1 MLRYISFYLLLIPG
15 LAFGQEPILF
25 PRTPDISPDAK
36 TVVFSYLGDIW
47 AVDATGGNARPLT
60 IHTAHDFQPAFSPDG
75 KFIAFSSNRHGSYD
89 CFIIPAQGGKA
100 KRLTSDSANDIVCG
114 WAPDSKSVLFSSNRG
129 LGYPGFSNLYTV
141 SIDGGQPVRITFDE
155 AKDGAIHPAGN
166 LIAFTRGPGA
176 WYRKG
181 YRGSSNDEIWIGGID
196 GTGNKKLTD
205 FNGQDSSPMWSQNGN
220 AVYYVS
226 EIFGNPPNIVRMEN
240 KPGAKPVKIT
250 NHTSE
255 GVRKARI
262 NANGSAI
269 VYECGADIY
278 FIDTSN
284 LGMPRKIVVKA
295 LVDDKTNADRLVTFT
310 QNASEFAFNKEESL
324 VIFGVHG
331 ELYRMGV
338 SGVAKPIRLTDN
350 PADDFGA
357 VWSPD
362 SSKAAF
368 LSDRTGRIEVF
379 LLESADTEHPK
390 FIEAHQF
397 KVKQITNDEKPESSL
412 TFSPDGKKI
421 YFLRAGRLW
430 SMNLDGSEQK
440 EVVSLSMITEYSWSP
455 DGKWIVYSRRDGSF
469 ASELFIIPAAGP
481 TKENPPKNIT
491 RYATS
496 NHSPTWSTDGKR
508 IAFVSER
515 RNTPGLFVME
525 MQKPFAKGK
534 NNLDSGAI
542 DFEEIHTRVSAV
554 GSMNTTD
561 AAISPGGSKIAF
573 RSGDE
578 LWVASVTG
586 GLVTKLSTGTVK
598 PQGIYW
604 SKKTTDLIYFRDGN
618 GSLRTAKASS
628 AIPGADL
635 GSVSF
640 RIKMMIKA
648 GEENLEVFDQCWR
661 LLADNFY
668 DTKFHGVDWNLV
680 RQRYRPMVSHAP
692 MKEDFQALVFLML
705 GELNASHLGLQFTSS
720 FPEEQT
726 SELGLLFDETFKGKG
741 LKIREII
748 KRGPADKRGLDLKAG
763 EIIFAIN
770 GVELNPMVE
779 VSQLL
784 NGKNDEIV
792 TVSVGSETS
801 PDPKIKNRRTVEI
814 TPILRD
820 RMAPFLYDRWVNL
833 NAQKVSEMSNG
844 KVGYIHIPSMDD
856 PGLDKFVRSL
866 YSDNFDKD
874 ALVLDV
880 RFNGGGFT
888 HDQVLNY
895 LGAQDHTKFLHRE
908 GDKGAVLRSYDRKWT
923 KPVIL
928 LINNRSYSDAE
939 IFPNA
944 FKTLGLGKLVGQPTG
959 GMVIGTG
966 SAKLIDGSTFRIPR
980 IGVYTNLGVDMD
992 TVGVAPDIFV
1002 EPMPDDLKKGI
1013 DAQLQKA
1020 VEVILKDMQAG
1031 DMKKSGNDKIRK
1043 LIR

>member
-1 MLRYISFYLLLIPG
+1 MLRSISFFLLLIPG
-15 LAFGQEPILF
+15 LAFGQESILF

-47 AVDATGGNARPLT
+47 TVDATGGNARPLT

-89 CFIIPAQGGKA
+89 CFIIPSQGGKS
-100 KRLTSDSANDIVCG
+100 KRLTFDSANDMVCG
-114 WAPDSKSVLFSSNRG
+114 WSPDSKSVLFSSNRG
-129 LGYPGFSNLYTV
+129 LSYPNFSNLYLV
-141 SIDGGQPVRITFDE
+141 SIDGGQPIRITFDE
-155 AKDGAIHPAGN
+155 AKDGAIHPSGN
-166 LIAFTRGPGA
+166 SIAYTRGPGA
-176 WYRKG
+176 WYRKR
-181 YRGSSNDEIWIGGID
+181 YRGSSNDDIWVANLD
-196 GTGNKKLTD
+196 GTGSNKITD
-205 FNGQDSSPMWSQNGN
+205 FNGQDSSPMWGRNGD
-220 AVYYVS
+220 AIYYVS
-226 EIFGNPPNIVRMEN
+226 EVFGNPPNIVRREN
-240 KPGAKPVKIT
+240 KAGAKPVKIT

-262 NANGSAI
+262 SANGAAI
-269 VYECGADIY
+269 VYECGPDIC
-278 FIDTSN
+278 FLDASMPN
-284 LGMPRKIVVKA
+284 SPRKIQIKA
-295 LVDDKTNADRLVTFT
+295 LADDKTNTDRLVTFT
-310 QNASEFAFNKEESL
+310 QNASEFALNKDESS

-331 ELYRMGV
+331 DLYRMGI
-338 SGVAKPIRLTDN
+338 SGAGKAVRLTDT
-350 PADDFGA
+350 PADDFGV
-357 VWSPD
+357 VWAPD

-368 LSDRTGRIEVF
+368 LSDRTGRVEVF
-379 LLESADTEHPK
+379 LLESADAEHPK

-397 KVKQITNDEKPESSL
+397 KVKQITNDEKPESGL

-421 YFLRAGRLW
+421 YFLRVGKLW

-440 EVVSLSMITEYSWSP
+440 EVVSLSMVTEYSWSP

-469 ASELFIIPAAGP
+469 ASELFVIPASGP

-496 NHSPTWSTDGKR
+496 NYSPTWSSDGKR

-515 RNTPGLFVME
+515 RNIPGLFVME
-525 MQKPFAKGK
+525 MQKPAANGK
-534 NNLDSGAI
+534 TNSELGVI
-542 DFEEIHTRVSAV
+542 DFDEIHSRVNAV
-554 GSMNTTD
+554 GTMNTTD
-561 AAISPGGSKIAF
+561 AAISPSGSKIAF

-578 LWVASVTG
+578 LWVASVAG
-586 GLVTKLSTGTVK
+586 GQVTKLSTGLAK

-604 SKKTTDLIYFRDGN
+604 SKKSNDLVYFRDGN

-648 GEENLEVFDQCWR
+648 DEENLEIFDQCWR

-668 DTKFHGVDWNLV
+668 DAKFHGADWNLV
-680 RQRYRPMVSHAP
+680 RQRYRPMVSHVP
-692 MKEDFQALVFLML
+692 MKEDFQALVLLML
-705 GELNASHLGLQFTSS
+705 GELNASHLGLQMTSS
-720 FPEEQT
+720 LPDEQT
-726 SELGLLFDETFKGKG
+726 PELGILFDESFRGRG
-741 LKIREII
+741 LKIAEVI
-748 KRGPADKRGLDLKAG
+748 KRGPADKRGLDLKPG

-779 VSQLL
+779 VSQIL
-784 NGKNDEIV
+784 NGKVDEPV
-792 TVSVGSETS
+792 VLSVGTEVS
-801 PDPKIKNRRTVEI
+801 PDPKIKNRRSMEI
-814 TPILRD
+814 TPVTRE
-820 RMAPFLYDRWVNL
+820 RMVPLLYDRWVNS
-833 NAQKVSEMSNG
+833 NAKKVSEMSNG
-844 KVGYIHIPSMDD
+844 RVGYIHIPSMDD
-856 PGLDKFVRSL
+856 AGLDRFVRSL
-866 YSDNFDKD
+866 YSDNFDKE

-944 FKTLGLGKLVGQPTG
+944 FKTLGIGKLVGQPTG

-966 SAKLIDGSTFRIPR
+966 STKLIDGSTFRIPR

-992 TVGVAPDIFV
+992 TVGVEPDILV
-1002 EPMPDDLKKGI
+1002 EPLPDDLKKGI

-1020 VEVILKDMQAG
+1020 VEVILKDMQSG
-1031 DMKKSGNDKIRK
+1031 DLKKSAKEKI
-1043 LIR
+1043 LNPIR

>member
-1 MLRYISFYLLLIPG
+1 MLRFISFCLFLIPG
-15 LAFGQEPILF
+15 FAFGQESILF

-47 AVDATGGNARPLT
+47 TVDATGGNARPLT

-89 CFIIPAQGGKA
+89 CFIIPAQGGKS
-100 KRLTSDSANDIVCG
+100 KRLTFDSANDIVCG
-114 WAPDSKSVLFSSNRG
+114 WSPDSKSVLFSSNRG
-129 LGYPGFSNLYTV
+129 LGYPGFSNLYLV
-141 SIDGGQPVRITFDE
+141 SIEGGQPIRITFDE
-155 AKDGAIHPAGN
+155 AKDGTINPAGN
-166 LIAFTRGPGA
+166 LIAYTRGPGA

-181 YRGSSNDEIWIGGID
+181 YRGSSNDDLWIANLD
-196 GTGNKKLTD
+196 GTNNKKITD
-205 FNGQDSSPMWSQNGN
+205 FNGQDSSPMWGQNGN
-220 AVYYVS
+220 AIYYVS
-226 EIFGNPPNIVRMEN
+226 EAFGNPSNIVRVEN
-240 KPGAKPVKIT
+240 KAGAKPVKIT

-262 NANGSAI
+262 SANGASI
-269 VYECGADIY
+269 VYECGPDICIVDTADPNN
-278 FIDTSN
+278 S
-284 LGMPRKIVVKA
+284 RKIKIKA
-295 LVDDKTNADRLVTFT
+295 LADDKTNTDRLVTFT

-331 ELYRMGV
+331 DLYRMGI
-338 SGVAKPIRLTDN
+338 SGSGKPVRLTDT
-350 PADDFGA
+350 PADD
-357 VWSPD
+357 
-362 SSKAAF
+362 
-368 LSDRTGRIEVF
+368 LSDRTGRVEVF
-379 LLESADTEHPK
+379 LLESADAEHPK

-397 KVKQITNDEKPESSL
+397 KAKQITNDEKPESSL

-421 YFLRAGRLW
+421 YFLRAGKLW
-430 SMNLDGSEQK
+430 SMNLDGAEQK
-440 EVVSLSMITEYSWSP
+440 EVVSISMITEYSWSP

-491 RYATS
+491 RYATA
-496 NHSPTWSTDGKR
+496 NYSPTWSTDGKR

-525 MQKPFAKGK
+525 MQKPVANSKTM
-534 NNLDSGAI
+534 LDSGAI
-542 DFEEIHTRVSAV
+542 DFDEIHSRVNAV
-554 GSMNTTD
+554 GTMNTTD
-561 AAISPGGSKIAF
+561 AAISPSGSKIAF

-578 LWVASVTG
+578 LWVASVAG
-586 GLVTKLSTGTVK
+586 GQVTKLSTGLVK

-604 SKKTTDLIYFRDGN
+604 SKRTTDLIYFRDGN
-618 GSLRTAKASS
+618 GSLRTARASS
-628 AIPGADL
+628 TLPGADL

-648 GEENLEVFDQCWR
+648 EEENLEIFDQCWR

-668 DTKFHGVDWNLV
+668 DAKFHGADWGMV
-680 RQRYRPMVSHAP
+680 RQRYRPMVSHVP

-705 GELNASHLGLQFTSS
+705 GELNASHLGLQMTSG
-720 FPEEQT
+720 FPDEQT
-726 SELGLLFDETFKGKG
+726 ADLGILFDESFRGRG
-741 LKIREII
+741 LKIGEVI
-748 KRGPADKRGLDLKAG
+748 KRGPADKRGLDLKPG

-784 NGKNDEIV
+784 NGKIDEAV
-792 TVSVGSETS
+792 VLSVGPETPS
-801 PDPKIKNRRTVEI
+801 DPKAKNRRSVEI

-820 RMAPFLYDRWVNL
+820 RMVPLLYDRWVNL
-833 NAQKVSEMSNG
+833 NAKKVAEMSNG
-844 KVGYIHIPSMDD
+844 RVGYIHIPSMDD
-856 PGLDKFVRSL
+856 AGLDRFVRAL
-866 YSDNFDKD
+866 YSDNFDKE

-895 LGAQDHTKFLHRE
+895 LGAQEHTKFLHRE

-923 KPVIL
+923 KPVVL

-944 FKTLGLGKLVGQPTG
+944 FKTLGLGRLVGQPTG

-980 IGVYTNLGVDMD
+980 IGVYTNAGVDMD
-992 TVGVAPDIFV
+992 TVGVAPDYFV
-1002 EPMPDDLKKGI
+1002 EPMPEDLKKGI

-1020 VEVILKDMQAG
+1020 VDVILTDM
-1031 DMKKSGNDKIRK
+1031 KSGNLKNREK
-1043 LIR
+1043 K

>member
-1 MLRYISFYLLLIPG
+1 MLRYIYTCLFMIPS
-15 LAFGQEPILF
+15 LAFSQEPILF
-25 PRTPDISPDAK
+25 PRTPDISPDNK

-60 IHTAHDFQPAFSPDG
+60 LHTAHDFQPAFSPDG

-100 KRLTSDSANDIVCG
+100 KRLTHDSANDIVCG
-114 WAPDSKSVLFSSNRG
+114 WSPDSKSVLFSSNRG
-129 LGYPGFSNLYTV
+129 LGYPGFSNLYSV
-141 SIDGGQPVRITFDE
+141 SVDGGQPVRITFDE
-155 AKDGAIHPAGN
+155 AKEGVIHPAGN
-166 LIAFTRGPGA
+166 LVAYTRGPGA

-181 YRGSSNDEIWIGGID
+181 YRGSSNDDLWVANLD
-196 GTGNKKLTD
+196 GTDNKKLTD
-205 FNGQDSSPMWSQNGN
+205 FNGQDSSPMWSQNGD

-226 EIFGNPPNIVRMEN
+226 EVFGTPANIVRLDF
-240 KPGAKPVKIT
+240 KAGAKPVKIT

-262 NANGSAI
+262 SANGAAL
-269 VYECGADIY
+269 VYECGPDIY
-278 FIDTSN
+278 MIETSN
-284 LGMPRKIVVKA
+284 PSKPRKITIKA
-295 LVDDKTNADRLVTFT
+295 LVDDKTNTDRLVTFT
-310 QNASEFAFNKEESL
+310 QNASEFAINKDESL

-331 ELYRMGV
+331 DLYRMGI
-338 SGVAKPIRLTDN
+338 SGVGKAVRLTDT
-350 PADDFGA
+350 PADDFGVA
-357 VWSPD
+357 WAPD

-368 LSDRTGRIEVF
+368 LSDRSGRIEVY
-379 LLESADTEHPK
+379 LLESEDVEHPK
-390 FIEAHQF
+390 FTEAQKF
-397 KVKQITNDEKPESSL
+397 KVKQITNDEKPESNL

-421 YFLRAGRLW
+421 YFLRAGKLW

-469 ASELFIIPAAGP
+469 ASELFIIPASVP

-496 NHSPTWSTDGKR
+496 NYSPTWSTDGKR

-525 MQKPFAKGK
+525 MQKPVANGK
-534 NNLDSGAI
+534 TNLDSGAI
-542 DFEEIHTRVSAV
+542 DFDEIHSRVSAV

-561 AAISPGGSKIAF
+561 AVISPSGSKIAF

-586 GLVTKLSTGTVK
+586 GLVTKLSTGAVK

-604 SKKTTDLIYFRDGN
+604 SKKSADLIYFRDGN

-628 AIPGADL
+628 AIAGADL

-648 GEENLEVFDQCWR
+648 AEENLEIFDQCWR
-661 LLADNFY
+661 LLADYFY
-668 DTKFHGVDWNLV
+668 DSKFHGADWNLV
-680 RQRYRPMVSHAP
+680 RQRYRPMVIHAP

-705 GELNASHLGLQFTSS
+705 GELNASHLGLQMIVN
-720 FPEEQT
+720 PLEEQT
-726 SELGLLFDETFKGKG
+726 PELGMLFDETFKGKG
-741 LKIREII
+741 LKIKEVI
-748 KRGPADKRGLDLKAG
+748 KRGPADKRGLDLKPG

-779 VSQLL
+779 VSQIL
-784 NGKNDEIV
+784 NGKNDE
-792 TVSVGSETS
+792 TVALLVGVEIL
-801 PDPKIKNRRTVEI
+801 PDPKTKNRRTVEI
-814 TPILRD
+814 TPMLRE
-820 RMAPFLYDRWVNL
+820 RIAPLLYERWIHL

-844 KVGYIHIPSMDD
+844 RVGYIHIPGMDD
-856 PGLDKFVRSL
+856 AGLDRFVRSL
-866 YSDNFDKD
+866 YSDNFDKE

-928 LINNRSYSDAE
+928 IINNRSYSDAE

-966 SAKLIDGSTFRIPR
+966 STKLIDGSTFRIPR
-980 IGVYTNLGVDMD
+980 IGVYTNSGVDMD
-992 TVGVAPDIFV
+992 TVGVAPDILV
-1002 EPMPDDLKKGI
+1002 EPNPDDFKKGI

-1020 VEVILKDMQAG
+1020 VEVILKDMQSG
-1031 DMKKSGNDKIRK
+1031 DLKKTGKEKILTPMR
-1043 LIR
+1043 